1 MNRKLPSVLLIAL
14 LNWGLIISSAN
25 AMQPDP
31 QPGQLTSATEEFST
45 TPSASEGYTPPSLG
59 TPERLE
65 GGGARW
71 NQTQSLRMHLH
82 ICTFAHL
89 HV

>member
-31 QPGQLTSATEEFST
+31 RPGQLASATEEFST
-45 TPSASEGYTPPSLG
+45 ILSASEGYTPP
-59 TPERLE
+59 PVWE
-65 GGGARW
+65 
-71 NQTQSLRMHLH
+71 LRSD
-82 ICTFAHL
+82 
-89 HV
+89 